1 LERDRPVPPYL
12 QISQRFHAWH
22 QNDGG
27 TDLFL
32 LNLLA
37 LFPAALAL
45 ALARPWGLAFP
56 RRVPVLAGRRIPRL
70 LLIVPAFAFAVFLLA
85 YAAFAA
91 VVLPPQWNDPAAIV
105 NPWIVV
111 LGLAQFPIWAI
122 GLIIAT
128 LSYARRTAS
137 DRESGRVEPVP

>member
-1 LERDRPVPPYL
+1 
-12 QISQRFHAWH
+12 
-22 QNDGG
+22 
-27 TDLFL
+27 
-32 LNLLA
+32 
-37 LFPAALAL
+37 
-45 ALARPWGLAFP
+45 
-56 RRVPVLAGRRIPRL
+56 
-70 LLIVPAFAFAVFLLA
+70 VPAFAFAVFLLA